1 MKDQAVVFAAG
12 NYRYVPSG
20 VMQYSGGAAAE
31 PGYTIRRVVFSRPV
45 PLLDGFARIRQ
56 VLESEGRPLTALCGC
71 ELRSPGQFSEEGFA
85 RFNAEYV
92 GTLQAWGI
100 ASDTVNPVPRSNVCP
115 EIDPPAQP
123 SFHAFSYTVPSSEDE
138 RAFVVA
144 GSSEVPEGHANY
156 KDHLIA
162 YQDISPEG
170 MRKKARWVLDEMQR
184 RMAVL
189 GYGWPD
195 CTGTQ
200 LYIIHDPHPFLADE
214 FVRRGAMRLGLTW
227 HFVRPPVVDMEFE
240 MDCRRVLAERV
251 LPVSA

>member
-1 MKDQAVVFAAG
+1 M
-12 NYRYVPSG
+12 
-20 VMQYSGGAAAE
+20 
-31 PGYTIRRVVFSRPV
+31 
-45 PLLDGFARIRQ
+45 
-56 VLESEGRPLTALCGC
+56 
-71 ELRSPGQFSEEGFA
+71 
-85 RFNAEYV
+85 
-92 GTLQAWGI
+92 
-100 ASDTVNPVPRSNVCP
+100 
-115 EIDPPAQP
+115 
-123 SFHAFSYTVPSSEDE
+123 PSSEDE